1 MMEEK
6 RKELREKGLIEAYD
20 KINKKKKD
28 KKAEDVRLAQE
39 LKEIRLQRQYNNAN
53 AAMVEEKAYKELEKG
68 AER

>member
-1 MMEEK
+1 MEEK

-39 LKEIRLQRQYNNAN
+39 LKEIRL
-53 AAMVEEKAYKELEKG
+53 
-68 AER
+68 